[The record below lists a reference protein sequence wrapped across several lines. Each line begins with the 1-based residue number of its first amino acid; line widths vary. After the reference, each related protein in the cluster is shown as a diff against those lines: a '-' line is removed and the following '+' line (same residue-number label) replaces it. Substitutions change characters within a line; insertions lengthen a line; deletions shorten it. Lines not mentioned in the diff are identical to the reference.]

1 MTFRCIFNYFKQGQ
15 IDYLKCCL
23 SFLQIFSPSHC
34 SSIGNRVVVDKPTIE
49 KPSMT
54 LMGKEDQI
62 NAMLIKLYNFLKTVC
77 SADDLSRI
85 DTHLLFTYMNYEELR
100 YDEKNLQLF
109 RATFPEV
116 SDALNCQIFLD
127 FSHFFMNNS
136 IF

>member
-1 MTFRCIFNYFKQGQ
+1 
-15 IDYLKCCL
+15 
-23 SFLQIFSPSHC
+23 
-34 SSIGNRVVVDKPTIE
+34 
-49 KPSMT
+49 MT

-116 SDALNCQIFLD
+116 GDEYLNILRIWHQSSQKIINQSNRYLVNIFMVRKLRISLYYITMNLKHLKYIFLEGCD
-127 FSHFFMNNS
+127 RLED
-136 IF
+136 